1 MSKGMKCESEKYR
14 TTDKNKQRKE
24 QLKEGVKK
32 DRMGFRSNEKSK
44 KNAT

>member
-1 MSKGMKCESEKYR
+1 MKSESEKYR
-14 TTDKNKQRKE
+14 TTGKKKDL

-32 DRMGFRSNEKSK
+32 DTMGFRSNEKSK